1 MNRSS
6 SVHTKLV
13 NPLTK
18 TASFLKLF
26 TRAVSGPVHTD
37 PQKKGGGGSK
47 ISGFVWIR
55 PEINK
60 DTNQHVSSTWH
71 NDYLTSQ
78 ESSQF
83 ASFVSQEM
91 HKAAK
96 RVCVIGAGPSGMSAL
111 YQFKQ
116 LEMKGQEIPEI
127 VCFDK
132 QSDWG
137 GLWKYSWQTGE
148 KLVVVLFFSSCFHI
162 LITKQT
168 TARCYWLPGRH
179 MTCYNKTLRRQRSER
194 GIM

>member
-1 MNRSS
+1 M
-6 SVHTKLV
+6 
-13 NPLTK
+13 
-18 TASFLKLF
+18 
-26 TRAVSGPVHTD
+26 
-37 PQKKGGGGSK
+37 
-47 ISGFVWIR
+47 
-55 PEINK
+55 
-60 DTNQHVSSTWH
+60 
-71 NDYLTSQ
+71 Y
-78 ESSQF
+78 
-83 ASFVSQEM
+83 
-91 HKAAK
+91 KAAK

-148 KLVVVLFFSSCFHI
+148 KLVVVLSFSSCFHI

-179 MTCYNKTLRRQRSER
+179 VTSYNKTFRSPRNVYVYNPQYTRAQLFEDRLPLRGFACVQTSPISFVAR
-194 GIM
+194 GKETSA

>member
-1 MNRSS
+1 M
-6 SVHTKLV
+6 
-13 NPLTK
+13 
-18 TASFLKLF
+18 
-26 TRAVSGPVHTD
+26 
-37 PQKKGGGGSK
+37 
-47 ISGFVWIR
+47 
-55 PEINK
+55 
-60 DTNQHVSSTWH
+60 NQHVSSTGH

-83 ASFVSQEM
+83 ASFVSQKM
-91 HKAAK
+91 YKAAK

-179 MTCYNKTLRRQRSER
+179 MTCYNKTFRRQKFR
-194 GIM
+194 GTQREYSSKLLIHSIVKRILAFKR